1 MYLQRNRY
9 RTSDQTP
16 HTFAPSSFKRVLS
29 VFGAT
34 GCASMIASVA
44 QFCQRL
50 QSDVKIVSAV
60 AGKHVYSKETHRHD
74 FPFDTPL
81 STMALQRDL
90 LRDLSAILRRLQWRR
105 HRRHSRH
112 HRKTRLHHRPW
123 LQRDLAEPVLRF
135 ALQRRGLRRARLQEG
150 RPPATAPTTIWR
162 PCSQPPT
169 SAACM

>member
-9 RTSDQTP
+9 RASDQTP

-34 GCASMIASVA
+34 GCASAIASVA

-50 QSDVKIVSAV
+50 QSDVKIVSTV

-74 FPFDTPL
+74 FP
-81 STMALQRDL
+81 STHPCPQWFPTRSST
-90 LRDLSAILRRLQWRR
+90 RSISILRRLNGDGIGDIPGITA
-105 HRRHSRH
+105 
-112 HRKTRLHHRPW
+112 KLGYITDLGCNAIW
-123 LQRDLAEPVLRF
+123 LNPCFDSPFKDAGYDVRDYKKVA
-135 ALQRRGLRRARLQEG
+135 
-150 RPPATAPTTIWR
+150 PATAPTTIWR